1 MSKFNAS
8 VFLVHLLWQRW
19 VFMCRLFLVAVSGGS
34 SLAVAHRFLTVVPS
48 HVAEHDPWGMGA
60 SEVRQEGSLAV
71 AQV

>member
-8 VFLVHLLWQRW
+8 VFLVYLLWQRW

-48 HVAEHDPWGMGA
+48 HVAEHGLSGA
-60 SEVRQEGSLAV
+60 RASVVVAV
-71 AQV
+71 GL